1 MIKYLRNMKDRIN
14 SLDFLKLLAAL
25 FITNSHFIPLYKDIS
40 PSLATFGVHGNALF
54 FFVSGYLL
62 MLGFGKYKVSFV
74 DWYKK
79 KIRRLW
85 PSVLLWVII
94 SSIIWHKPL
103 TVGKLCLAEDYW
115 FIQSIMIDFALFYI
129 LVNAKILR
137 RWGGKMCILKCM
149 FLVSI
154 IISVIYFFY
163 MPIAEGSPYHTNFHF
178 VCHFSIMVLGGLVY
192 LAKERIKTC
201 NFRLDL
207 FLCILSFVTYFAI
220 LKIGKGQEGVRYYLQ
235 ILSLLPL
242 HTFCYYM
249 FKVANYDW
257 TGKLFNI
264 PYFGRICFIIAS
276 LTLEIYIVQFA
287 IITDRFNSVFPIS
300 ILLVFCMIVFVA
312 YFLKIVTSVFLQIM
326 SNDKFSFKKAC
337 MI

>member
-1 MIKYLRNMKDRIN
+1 MIRCMKKCLKNMKDRIN

-62 MLGFGKYKVSFV
+62 MFGFGKYKVSFV

-129 LVNAKILR
+129 LVNAEILR
-137 RWGGKMCILKCM
+137 SGGVKCI
-149 FLVSI
+149 
-154 IISVIYFFY
+154 Y
-163 MPIAEGSPYHTNFHF
+163 
-178 VCHFSIMVLGGLVY
+178 
-192 LAKERIKTC
+192 
-201 NFRLDL
+201 
-207 FLCILSFVTYFAI
+207 
-220 LKIGKGQEGVRYYLQ
+220 
-235 ILSLLPL
+235 
-242 HTFCYYM
+242 
-249 FKVANYDW
+249 
-257 TGKLFNI
+257 
-264 PYFGRICFIIAS
+264 
-276 LTLEIYIVQFA
+276 
-287 IITDRFNSVFPIS
+287 
-300 ILLVFCMIVFVA
+300 
-312 YFLKIVTSVFLQIM
+312 
-326 SNDKFSFKKAC
+326 
-337 MI
+337 

>member
-1 MIKYLRNMKDRIN
+1 MIRCMIKYLRNMKDRIN

-25 FITNSHFIPLYKDIS
+25 FITNSHFIPLYKDIN

-94 SSIIWHKPL
+94 SAIIWHKPL

-137 RWGGKMCILKCM
+137 RWGVKC
-149 FLVSI
+149 
-154 IISVIYFFY
+154 
-163 MPIAEGSPYHTNFHF
+163 
-178 VCHFSIMVLGGLVY
+178 VY
-192 LAKERIKTC
+192 
-201 NFRLDL
+201 
-207 FLCILSFVTYFAI
+207 
-220 LKIGKGQEGVRYYLQ
+220 
-235 ILSLLPL
+235 
-242 HTFCYYM
+242 
-249 FKVANYDW
+249 
-257 TGKLFNI
+257 
-264 PYFGRICFIIAS
+264 
-276 LTLEIYIVQFA
+276 
-287 IITDRFNSVFPIS
+287 
-300 ILLVFCMIVFVA
+300 
-312 YFLKIVTSVFLQIM
+312 
-326 SNDKFSFKKAC
+326 
-337 MI
+337 